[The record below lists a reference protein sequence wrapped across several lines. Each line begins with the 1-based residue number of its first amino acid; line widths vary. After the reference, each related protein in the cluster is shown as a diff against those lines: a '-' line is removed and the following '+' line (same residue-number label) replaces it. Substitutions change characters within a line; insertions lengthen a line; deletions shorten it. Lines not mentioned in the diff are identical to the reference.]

1 MKENKKWL
9 ITTFILTFALAM
21 VFGGVSNVV
30 IEKMNLVMAIIVL
43 VLVIA
48 LGIMFDMIGMAIA
61 TCEEAPFHA
70 KAAKKHSGAKEVLRL
85 LKAKDRATNI
95 SNDLIGDICGIVS
108 GSAGA
113 LIAIKLST
121 ILSIDVVIVSL
132 VLSAFVAMITV
143 GGKAIGKGISMN
155 NAENIMYMVGAVIHL
170 VAPVK
175 DTPKK
180 KKEKTK
186 KDNQKTGKQK

>member
-30 IEKMNLVMAIIVL
+30 IEKMNLTMAIIVL

-48 LGIMFDMIGMAIA
+48 LGIVFDMIGMAIA

-85 LKAKDRATNI
+85 LKAKDKATNVC
-95 SNDLIGDICGIVS
+95 NDLIGDICGIVS
-108 GSAGA
+108 GSTGA
-113 LIAIKLST
+113 LVAIKLST
-121 ILSIDVVIVSL
+121 LLNIDVVIASL

-143 GGKAIGKGISMN
+143 GFKAIGKGISMN

-175 DTPKK
+175 DTTKNK
-180 KKEKTK
+180 KTK
-186 KDNQKTGKQK
+186 KENKKTGKQK

>member
-21 VFGGVSNVV
+21 VFGGMSNVV
-30 IEKMNLVMAIIVL
+30 IEKMNLTMAIIVL

-48 LGIMFDMIGMAIA
+48 LGILFDMIGMAIA

-85 LKAKDRATNI
+85 LKAKDKATNI

-121 ILSIDVVIVSL
+121 IFNIDVVIVSL

-180 KKEKTK
+180 KKVKNENK
-186 KDNQKTGKQK
+186 KTGKQK

>member
-30 IEKMNLVMAIIVL
+30 IEKMNLIMAIIVL

-48 LGIMFDMIGMAIA
+48 LGIVFDMIGMAIA

-121 ILSIDVVIVSL
+121 LLNIDVVIVSL

-143 GGKAIGKGISMN
+143 GGKAIGKGISIN

-175 DTPKK
+175 DITKK
-180 KKEKTK
+180 KKTK
-186 KDNQKTGKQK
+186 KENKKTGKQK

>member
-1 MKENKKWL
+1 MKENRKW
-9 ITTFILTFALAM
+9 IVTTFILTFILAM
-21 VFGGVSNVV
+21 LFGGVSNVV
-30 IEKMNLVMAIIVL
+30 IEKMNLIMAIIVL
-43 VLVIA
+43 ALVIA
-48 LGIMFDMIGMAIA
+48 LGIVFDMIGMAIA

-85 LKAKDRATNI
+85 LKAKDKATNVC
-95 SNDLIGDICGIVS
+95 NDLIGDICGIVS

-113 LIAIKLST
+113 LIAIKLSM
-121 ILSIDVVIVSL
+121 ILSIDIVIVSL

-155 NAENIMYMVGAVIHL
+155 NAENIMYMVGAAIHL

-175 DTPKK
+175 DISKNKK
-180 KKEKTK
+180 NKKE
-186 KDNQKTGKQK
+186 NQKTGKQK

>member
-43 VLVIA
+43 VIVIA
-48 LGIMFDMIGMAIA
+48 LGIIFDMIGMAIA

-85 LKAKDRATNI
+85 LKAKDKATNVC
-95 SNDLIGDICGIVS
+95 NDLVGDICGILS

-113 LIAIKLST
+113 LISVKLST
-121 ILSIDVVIVSL
+121 MLNIDITIVSL
-132 VLSAFVAMITV
+132 VISAFIAMITV
-143 GGKAIGKGISMN
+143 GCKAIGKGISMN

-175 DTPKK
+175 DTQKK
-180 KKEKTK
+180 KKTK
-186 KDNQKTGKQK
+186 KENKKAGKQ

>member
-43 VLVIA
+43 AFVIA
-48 LGIMFDMIGMAIA
+48 LGIVFDMIGMAIA

-108 GSAGA
+108 GSTGA
-113 LIAIKLST
+113 VIAIKMVKQYDLNSLIIT
-121 ILSIDVVIVSL
+121 LLVMGIISALTIGGKALEKGFAMKKSNNILFNFARILSIFS
-132 VLSAFVAMITV
+132 
-143 GGKAIGKGISMN
+143 
-155 NAENIMYMVGAVIHL
+155 
-170 VAPVK
+170 
-175 DTPKK
+175 
-180 KKEKTK
+180 KE
-186 KDNQKTGKQK
+186 

>member
-30 IEKMNLVMAIIVL
+30 IEKMNLIMAIIVL

-121 ILSIDVVIVSL
+121 LLNIDVVIVSL

-175 DTPKK
+175 DTQKK

>member
-1 MKENKKWL
+1 MKENRKWI
-9 ITTFILTFALAM
+9 ITTFVLTFALAM
-21 VFGGVSNVV
+21 IFGGVSNVV
-30 IEKMNLVMAIIVL
+30 IEKMNIIMAIIVL
-43 VLVIA
+43 VLVIV
-48 LGIMFDMIGMAIA
+48 LGIVFDMIGMAIA

-85 LKAKDRATNI
+85 LKAKDKATNI

-121 ILSIDVVIVSL
+121 LLNIDVVIVSL
-132 VLSAFVAMITV
+132 VLSAIVAMVTV

-155 NAENIMYMVGAVIHL
+155 NAESIMYMVGAAIHL
-170 VAPVK
+170 IAPVK
-175 DTPKK
+175 DTTKNKK
-180 KKEKTK
+180 NKKEDK
-186 KDNQKTGKQK
+186 KAGKQK

>member
-43 VLVIA
+43 IVVIL
-48 LGIMFDMIGMAIA
+48 LGIVFDMIGMAIA

-85 LKAKDRATNI
+85 LKAKDKATNVC
-95 SNDLIGDICGIVS
+95 NDLIGDICGIVS

-121 ILSIDVVIVSL
+121 MLNVDVVIVSL
-132 VLSAFVAMITV
+132 ILSAFVAMITV

-155 NAENIMYMVGAVIHL
+155 KAENIMYIVGAVIHL

-175 DTPKK
+175 DTTKK
-180 KKEKTK
+180 KKV
-186 KDNQKTGKQK
+186 KQKENKKTRKQ